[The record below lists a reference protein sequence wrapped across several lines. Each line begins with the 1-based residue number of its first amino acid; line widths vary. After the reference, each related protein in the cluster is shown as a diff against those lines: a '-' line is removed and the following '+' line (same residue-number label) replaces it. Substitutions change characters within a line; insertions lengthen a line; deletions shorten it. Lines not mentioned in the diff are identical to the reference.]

1 MDQKANKKRITEL
14 KNQVELLEERF
25 VLKEITTEQFAKFSK
40 KYNEEIHKIEGENNQ
55 HGNLSSN
62 LKKAIEK
69 SLKISENIYQMW
81 VSGDFYD
88 KQKLQYLLC
97 PDGMLYDKKRQVV
110 LTTKVNYLF
119 REIAVQAM
127 VSTENKKDNLL
138 QDCLF
143 GGHVGTTRFELA
155 TTRPPAW
162 YATGLR
168 YVPKERLRI

>member
-69 SLKISENIYQMW
+69 SLKISENICQMW